1 MSKYSGFVL
10 DCCVARALLGLYLY
24 LCVILYIELVH
35 SLSHSCCILLLL
47 LLLLLLYDDINT
59 STITT
64 PTATTTEVKQELY
77 THSIGAWTR
86 YQHQLEPL
94 ASELRKY
101 LPKLKQAGALP
112 GFKEMNWELS
122 ADFDYESIKR
132 KSVSN

>member
-1 MSKYSGFVL
+1 MYI
-10 DCCVARALLGLYLY
+10 CI
-24 LCVILYIELVH
+24 ILYIELVH

-47 LLLLLLYDDINT
+47 LLLLLLYDDIYA
-59 STITT
+59 STTT
-64 PTATTTEVKQELY
+64 TTTTEVKQELY

-94 ASELRKY
+94 ATELRKY

-112 GFKEMNWELS
+112 GIKEMNWELS